1 MELLIICAVIMLGFG
16 WLAMELLA
24 MALLRKCFDQI
35 RDRDAQKPAAAEELP
50 EEAENR
56 RLAVEAQRL
65 YEQGF
70 VNLMR
75 YDGSPGRKE
84 SEL

>member
-16 WLAMELLA
+16 WLAMELLT
-24 MALLRKCFDQI
+24 MTLIRKCFDQI
-35 RDRDAQKPAAAEELP
+35 RGGDAQKPAAAEELP
-50 EEAENR
+50 EEAESR
-56 RLAVEAQRL
+56 RLAAEAQRL

>member
-1 MELLIICAVIMLGFG
+1 MEVWMIGMLAAV
-16 WLAMELLA
+16 WLAVGTQTVLLA
-24 MALLRKCFDQI
+24 MALDTRNSGRDQ
-35 RDRDAQKPAAAEELP
+35 PAVQETEEEKEL
-50 EEAENR
+50 R
-56 RLAVEAQRL
+56 RLAAESQRL

-84 SEL
+84 CDRQ

>member
-1 MELLIICAVIMLGFG
+1 MEIWMIGMLAAV
-16 WLAMELLA
+16 WLAVGAQTVLLA
-24 MALLRKCFDQI
+24 MALNRRNSG
-35 RDRDAQKPAAAEELP
+35 RDLPAEQETEEEKEL
-50 EEAENR
+50 R
-56 RLAVEAQRL
+56 RLAAESQRL

-84 SEL
+84 CDRQ

>member
-1 MELLIICAVIMLGFG
+1 METLLLCLVLLLGCCG
-16 WLAMELLA
+16 LAMELL
-24 MALLRKCFDQI
+24 MVMLLWKVMNRERQTSEEPCT
-35 RDRDAQKPAAAEELP
+35 AAELP
-50 EEAENR
+50 EEVESR
-56 RLAVEAQRL
+56 RLAAEAQRL

-84 SEL
+84 CEL